1 MNTFF
6 RYSKRGF
13 ASLYNY
19 SSSQNPRVFLEVS
32 KGESSLGRMVF
43 ELYKNHVPKTAA
55 NFKAIATGENENGL
69 SYVGAPFH
77 RVTKGFMAEGG
88 DVVNHDGTG
97 SSSIYGERFED
108 ENLSLRHH
116 KRGLLTMLN
125 SGENSNGS
133 QFSITF
139 NKTNWLDGYNVVFGE
154 LVEGEDVLSQIEDV
168 GSRSGETEEKIHISA
183 SGSA

>member
-1 MNTFF
+1 MNTLF
-6 RYSKRGF
+6 RYNRRTF

-19 SSSQNPRVFLEVS
+19 TSASNPRVFLEVS
-32 KGESSLGRMVF
+32 KGETSLGKMVF
-43 ELYKNHVPKTAA
+43 ELYKNHVPKTTA
-55 NFKAIATGENENGL
+55 NFKAIATGKNEDGL

-88 DVVNHDGTG
+88 DILNQDGTG
-97 SSSIYGERFED
+97 STSIYGERFED
-108 ENLSLRHH
+108 EDLSLRHY
-116 KRGLLTMLN
+116 KRGQLTMLN

-139 NKTNWLDGYNVVFGE
+139 NKANWLDGYHVVFGE
-154 LVEGEDVLSQIEDV
+154 LVEGEDVLSQIEEA
-168 GSRSGETEEKIHISA
+168 GSRSGETEDKIHISA